1 MANISLDFSN
11 NALFQKNKITKTY
24 TYKDIGTDNLK
35 LYKVKNQQTG
45 IIQTK
50 LYDKNTSNIDLNAIK
65 AALRNLFSFRTGQE
79 ILQPEFGN
87 ELYDFMYQPINEIM
101 GQKISRT
108 IQDMVERWQPRVRTE
123 QVKIEMDIDNL
134 AYYITYEYSVPS
146 LNTRDSL
153 ALTLNRNKLS
163 FN

>member
-1 MANISLDFSN
+1 
-11 NALFQKNKITKTY
+11 
-24 TYKDIGTDNLK
+24 
-35 LYKVKNQQTG
+35 
-45 IIQTK
+45 
-50 LYDKNTSNIDLNAIK
+50 
-65 AALRNLFSFRTGQE
+65 
-79 ILQPEFGN
+79 
-87 ELYDFMYQPINEIM
+87 M